1 MGKIIIVSEYLIYL
15 AQPRPQRTN
24 NRISCIKQSH
34 IVHQIIATLLR
45 QTLAILLR
53 RQSRATPCGRELA
66 CEYRPGRPGFKSS
79 LLRREDLGERWS
91 PFFNGKEGD
100 GG

>member
-1 MGKIIIVSEYLIYL
+1 MSHVT
-15 AQPRPQRTN
+15 QV
-24 NRISCIKQSH
+24 SCIPHTTSSAWAPKAHKQSQLCCLKKSQFCC
-34 IVHQIIATLLR
+34 VKY
-45 QTLAILLR
+45 
-53 RQSRATPCGRELA
+53 SRATPCGRELV

-91 PFFNGKEGD
+91 PFFKGKEGD